1 MKSIT
6 EHQGAADWSLQLLE
20 DLSFIKRKL
29 RYPIRRL
36 TLLPLFPLLVML
48 GAWFPYLNI
57 QMFRHR
63 VGMVGLLV
71 FLVSSIPA
79 LLLLMRYINMVRFF
93 TVATPHSLVI
103 NAQLL
108 ERFLESKRLIT
119 FRHPEAPEVYQI
131 ISKNISHV
139 GDEREV
145 LIFIVDDYRILI
157 NSHFTSSRNRFRVFL
172 AYTHQRPMIKE
183 LKKWLL
189 EQSPSERTSLQRNF

>member
-1 MKSIT
+1 MKSIP
-6 EHQGAADWSLQLLE
+6 EHLGAADWNLQLLE

-57 QMFRHR
+57 QMFRHK

-93 TVATPHSLVI
+93 TVATLHPLVI

-108 ERFLESKRLIT
+108 ERFLKSKRLIT

-157 NSHFTSSRNRFRVFL
+157 NSHFTSSRKRFRVFL
-172 AYTHQRPMIKE
+172 AHTHHRPMIKE
-183 LKKWLL
+183 LKKWLK
-189 EQSPSERTSLQRNF
+189 EQSTTELTSLQRNF